1 MSLPAKERTLDPAVF
16 ARAVEWLNAYRLALP
31 GMPVRSPAAPGDVL
45 ATLPSQ
51 PPLLGIAD
59 GRDSWDSV
67 FADLD
72 RIVLPAL
79 THWQHPRFFAYFPA
93 NASPPAI
100 LGELLSA
107 GLGVQGMLWITSPA
121 CTELETRMLDWLA
134 EALDLPS
141 MFRSTSGAGGG
152 VIQGTASEAALV
164 AIVAARDRLRRA
176 WRAAG
181 RPGVPEP
188 VVYASTQAHSSIA
201 KAAMIAGI
209 AESHDD
215 RRHIR
220 LIDTDASYALR
231 PDLLAQ
237 ALRDDLASGLAP
249 CFVCATI
256 GTTGTTAVDPTAAIA
271 DTIADAW
278 HRGAASTAGL
288 PAPWLHADAAYAGS
302 ALICPEFRHLAAGL
316 DRCDSLCFNPHK
328 WLLTNFDCSAFY
340 LRDRRPVVD
349 ALSITP
355 EYLRN
360 TATDAGS
367 VIDYRDW
374 QVPLGRRF
382 RALKLWLVLR
392 YFGVEGI
399 RQHIRR
405 DVALAELFESLVRA
419 DDRFEITAPR
429 VLNLVCFRL
438 RRGGDDA
445 NRRLLDAVNATG
457 RAFLTHA
464 VLPDPP
470 AGPAGLTL
478 RLVTG
483 SPATTESDVRE
494 TWELLLRLADQLDD
508 DSCPR
513 R

>member
-1 MSLPAKERTLDPAVF
+1 MSLPATQTMLDPAVF
-16 ARAVEWLNAYRLALP
+16 ARAVEWLNAYRRALP

-45 ATLPSQ
+45 AALPPA
-51 PPLLGIAD
+51 PPTLGIAD
-59 GRDSWDSV
+59 GHDSWDRV

-72 RIVLPAL
+72 RLILPAL

-100 LGELLSA
+100 LGELLAA

-121 CTELETRMLDWLA
+121 CTELETRVLDWLA
-134 EALDLPS
+134 LALDLPPA
-141 MFRSTSGAGGG
+141 FRSDPGPGGG

-164 AIVAARDRLRRA
+164 ALVAARDRLRRA
-176 WRAAG
+176 WRDAG
-181 RPGVPEP
+181 RPGSPEP

-209 AESHDD
+209 AERPDD
-215 RRHIR
+215 RRHLR
-220 LIDTDASYALR
+220 LIDTDEAYALR
-231 PDLLAQ
+231 ADRLAD
-237 ALRDDLASGLAP
+237 ALHDDLAAGLTP
-249 CFVCATI
+249 CFVCSTI
-256 GTTGTTAVDPTAAIA
+256 GTTGTTAIDPTASIA
-271 DTIADAW
+271 VVIGEAWARADS
-278 HRGAASTAGL
+278 STAGL
-288 PAPWLHADAAYAGS
+288 PTPWLHADAAYAGS
-302 ALICPEFRHLAAGL
+302 AFICPEFRHLAAGL
-316 DRCDSLCFNPHK
+316 DRCDSLCLNPHK

-340 LRDRRPVVD
+340 LRDRRPVVE

-360 TATDAGS
+360 SATDAGA

-392 YFGVEGI
+392 YFGVEGL

-419 DDRFEITAPR
+419 DNRFEITAPR

-438 RRGGDDA
+438 RAGGDDA
-445 NRRLLDAVNATG
+445 NRRLLEAVNASG

-464 VLPDPP
+464 ALPAP
-470 AGPAGLTL
+470 AGGLTL
-478 RLVTG
+478 RFVTG
-483 SPATTESDVRE
+483 APATSETDVRE
-494 TWELLLRLADQLDD
+494 AWRDLRDAAQT
-508 DSCPR
+508 CGR
-513 R
+513 RA